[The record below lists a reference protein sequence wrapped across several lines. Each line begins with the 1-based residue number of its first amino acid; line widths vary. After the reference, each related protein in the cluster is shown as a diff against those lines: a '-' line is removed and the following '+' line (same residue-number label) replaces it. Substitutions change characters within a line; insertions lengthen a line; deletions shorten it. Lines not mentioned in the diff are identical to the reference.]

1 MFDVGEEVKVQLPKK
16 FCDYWWEKPKTW
28 KIKKTG
34 ICDYCPEPLSK
45 GEEYFE
51 IDLYDGEVKRGHL
64 HHLDYA
70 EPVEWIPKEP
80 SQ

>member
-1 MFDVGEEVKVQLPKK
+1 MGEEVKVNFPPK

-28 KIKKTG
+28 KIKRSTE
-34 ICDYCPEPLSK
+34 CEYCEDPIVE

-51 IDLYDGEVKRGHL
+51 IDVKEEEIKRGHL

-70 EPVEWIPKEP
+70 ETIEWVPKE
-80 SQ
+80 STE